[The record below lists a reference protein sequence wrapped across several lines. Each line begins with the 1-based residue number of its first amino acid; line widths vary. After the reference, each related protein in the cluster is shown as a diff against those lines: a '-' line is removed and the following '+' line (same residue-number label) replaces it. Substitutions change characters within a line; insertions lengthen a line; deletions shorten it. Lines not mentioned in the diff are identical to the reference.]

1 MSPEY
6 TLLIPTYNRPGQL
19 ASLLAYLEREGAGF
33 PIHVLDS
40 SQPGNRDL
48 NRRASD
54 REGLDVEYRE
64 YAEDTYPFDKF
75 LDGVGR
81 VGTAYCQLCAD
92 DDLIFIDRINRAV
105 RTLERSPDH
114 HCAHGYYFMFLQH
127 ARDAMDIPFILYFSP
142 SNDMSGVRRL
152 RISPVG
158 LHRR

>member
-1 MSPEY
+1 MPPEY

-54 REGLDVEYRE
+54 REGLDAEYRE
-64 YAEDTYPFDKF
+64 YAEDTHPFDKF

-81 VGTAYCQLCAD
+81 VGTAYCQHCAD
-92 DDLIFIDRINRAV
+92 DDLIFIDRISRAV
-105 RTLERSPDH
+105 RTLESSPDH
-114 HCAHGYYFMFLQH
+114 HCAHGYYFMFLQD

-142 SNDMSGVRRL
+142 SNDMSGVRCL